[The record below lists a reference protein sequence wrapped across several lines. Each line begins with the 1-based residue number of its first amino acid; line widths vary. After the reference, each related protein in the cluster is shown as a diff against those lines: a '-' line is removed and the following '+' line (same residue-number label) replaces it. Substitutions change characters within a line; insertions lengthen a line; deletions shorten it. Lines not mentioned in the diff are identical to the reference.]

1 MFKSW
6 RPFLFG
12 LGVGLLSVPLILLLN
27 RQQTG
32 VPVELLPPPPTAT
45 QIPIRV
51 HLIGAVNAPGVY
63 ELPPGSILQDA
74 INAAGGLTPSADAGR
89 LNLARPLN
97 DGEQFVIPEA
107 SAPGQ
112 PTSTPDP
119 RGLLPTAPSGSA
131 ASPAGLI
138 NINTAT
144 QAELESLP
152 EIGPATAQRIIEYR
166 NANGPFVAI
175 EDIQNVRGIGPAT
188 FETIKPFITVR

>member
-12 LGVGLLSVPLILLLN
+12 LCVGLLSVPLILLLN
-27 RQQTG
+27 QQQNG

-45 QIPIRV
+45 PTPIRV

-63 ELPPGSILQDA
+63 ELPRGSILQDA
-74 INAAGGLTPSADAGR
+74 LNAAGGLTPSAEAGR
-89 LNLARPLN
+89 LNLAKPLN
-97 DGEQFVIPEA
+97 DGEQIVIPEA
-107 SAPGQ
+107 LAPGQ

-119 RGLLPTAPSGSA
+119 RVPLPTAP
-131 ASPAGLI
+131 SPAGLI

-166 NANGPFVAI
+166 NANGPFFAI
-175 EDIQNVRGIGPAT
+175 DDIQNVRGIGPAT
-188 FETIKPFITVR
+188 FEAIKPFITVK